1 MIDLSKESIL
11 IELKNCDYGRAK
23 AARRLGI
30 SPPTLSKLVKHHGI
44 DLQPSP
50 HFHSPPM
57 EYYQAALDE
66 CLGQIAATA
75 RYLNVSIST
84 LRKHL
89 KRHKL
94 AGYADGN

>member
-1 MIDLSKESIL
+1 MNDLSRESIMT
-11 IELKNCDYGRAK
+11 ELQNCEYGRAK

-50 HFHSPPM
+50 HFHSHPR

-75 RYLNVSIST
+75 RYLGVSIST
-84 LRKHL
+84 IRKHL

-94 AGYADGN
+94 AGYADE